1 MNETGDDTEII
12 EIKWKILGWIMSL
25 TDDVI
30 SRIKKLPKDYMLIG
44 TIVYTLV
51 EVVIIFA
58 FILFSLELFLL
69 FPDRMAYSLC

>member
-58 FILFSLELFLL
+58 FILFSLELFL